1 MKEPGIQSK
10 LEKGQNKEKEIIDI
24 KIEKSFGKLFMN
36 DCL

>member
-24 KIEKSFGKLFMN
+24 KVDIIEI
-36 DCL
+36 